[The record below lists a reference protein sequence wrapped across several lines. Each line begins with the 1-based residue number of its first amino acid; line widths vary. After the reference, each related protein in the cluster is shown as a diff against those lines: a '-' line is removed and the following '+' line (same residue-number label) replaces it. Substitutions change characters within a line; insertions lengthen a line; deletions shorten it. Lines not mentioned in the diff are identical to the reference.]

1 MMTSC
6 ILTIPYFESKSN
18 LRNSEFLICLEHNI
32 NNPAI
37 DAIILLCEIPPSSIE
52 LLNDPKIVMKILKTR
67 PTYHEAFTIA
77 QRYRKRKIGRASNC
91 LIIVANSDIIFDE
104 AVISKA
110 FSRIG
115 KNIAIAL
122 SRWNLTLTS
131 SLTIDAELHNC
142 WDSQD
147 SWFFLNRINRGNFKF
162 EIGIPGCDNRLAHE
176 LSVSKYRVINPAKSL
191 ITKHLHLTDFRTYS
205 DSTDRIGPPY
215 KFISIT
221 E

>member
-18 LRNSEFLICLEHNI
+18 LRNNECLICLEHNI

-37 DAIILLCEIPPSSIE
+37 DAIILLCEIPPSNIAI
-52 LLNDPKIVMKILKTR
+52 LNDPKIVIKILKTR

-77 QRYRKRKIGRASNC
+77 QRYRKRKINRVSNC

-131 SLTIDAELHNC
+131 GLTLDAELHDC
-142 WDSQD
+142 GDSQD
-147 SWFFLNRINRGNFKF
+147 SWFFLNRIKRGNFKF

-205 DSTDRIGPPY
+205 DSTVRIEPPY
-215 KFISIT
+215 KFINLT

>member
-18 LRNSEFLICLEHNI
+18 LRNHECLICLEHNI

-37 DAIILLCEIPPSSIE
+37 DAIILLCEIPPSNIAI
-52 LLNDPKIVMKILKTR
+52 LNDPKIVIKILKTR

-77 QRYRKRKIGRASNC
+77 QRYRKRKINRVSNC

-131 SLTIDAELHNC
+131 GLTLDAELHNC
-142 WDSQD
+142 GDSQD
-147 SWFFLNRINRGNFKF
+147 SWFFLNRIKRGNFKF

-205 DSTDRIGPPY
+205 DSTVRIEPPY
-215 KFISIT
+215 KFINPT